1 MSKSALSNP
10 PPKENPSL
18 ILHQQKRSSQAGTSS
33 MDGMRTVYCH
43 THGIITSSNAR
54 VGQAVQNH
62 ASMGLLSG
70 LNTFSRRKPRL
81 TRKPWKPCSDPNNPR
96 CFDGWLTIAGGERE
110 VKRGPKL
117 KGLLEKVANFSS
129 NLFVFEAK
137 NL

>member
-70 LNTFSRRKPRL
+70 VAWKANVRPRSVARVGKKGKSMSVIMIGTF
-81 TRKPWKPCSDPNNPR
+81 
-96 CFDGWLTIAGGERE
+96 
-110 VKRGPKL
+110 
-117 KGLLEKVANFSS
+117 KG
-129 NLFVFEAK
+129 
-137 NL
+137 